1 MANGARAF
9 VVDPGMHAMQR
20 VLEIGETPPEDT
32 NFLDYY
38 DQAVSA
44 LEAVKA

>member
-1 MANGARAF
+1 MTGPDIFPNFTMNKLSLMA
-9 VVDPGMHAMQR
+9 
-20 VLEIGETPPEDT
+20 IGEAPPEDT